1 MRLPHGAA
9 RPAAYVGV
17 GAVHPVYVRVAVMQL
32 EGQWSFPGTV
42 GIVIVPLSDNV
53 DNVICPVNR
62 HGFLVPYYPR
72 LRHLVLVAGVNNLF
86 PCIVRKIRLI
96 RHRRRMHL
104 ALPHK

>member
-1 MRLPHGAA
+1 
-9 RPAAYVGV
+9 
-17 GAVHPVYVRVAVMQL
+17 MQL

-72 LRHLVLVAGVNNLF
+72 LRHLVLVAGVNNLR
-86 PCIVRKIRLI
+86 PRIVRKIRLV
-96 RHRRRMHL
+96 RYRGRMNL
-104 ALPHK
+104 SLPHH